1 MIKFANLSVK
11 YQITREYLAPVLQLE
26 PRDDKLELS
35 LRRGT
40 KGKFLSYAF
49 LHSHRILFKFLP
61 FLRSNIGGRRG
72 ARTCELRAAR
82 KGSRRR
88 REGREMDSAP
98 TETLSPASS
107 ELCLFFASF
116 LIPESSLGMDNKCMI
131 VYYIGMENENLIP
144 FR

>member
-1 MIKFANLSVK
+1 MLFCILIEFYLNFCLSS
-11 YQITREYLAPVLQLE
+11 APISE
-26 PRDDKLELS
+26 GGEELVRAS
-35 LRRGT
+35 
-40 KGKFLSYAF
+40 S
-49 LHSHRILFKFLP
+49 
-61 FLRSNIGGRRG
+61 
-72 ARTCELRAAR
+72 ELRG
-82 KGSRRR
+82 KEVDVGG
-88 REGREMDSAP
+88 EGREMDSAP